1 MRAAS
6 GLSVL
11 SVCLVALIGCASSP
25 PAAPTAGPAAAAE
38 ETDEQRAQRLI
49 NYSVESGDPINT
61 SDGKQLICKQEGVTN
76 TRLKSKK
83 VCLTPEQW
91 QARTDGAKDG
101 VRDTM
106 RAGEYVQPPQK

>member
-1 MRAAS
+1 MRAGS

-11 SVCLVALIGCASSP
+11 SVCLVTLIGCASSP
-25 PAAPTAGPAAAAE
+25 PAAPTAAAQ
-38 ETDEQRAQRLI
+38 ETDEQKAQRLI

-76 TRLKSKK
+76 TRLKTKK

-101 VRDTM
+101 MREAM